1 MENYRFIRR
10 CSTSCSTT
18 ERPNHDSW
26 LVAFEP
32 SPRRLSHMDIEV
44 GALCLWLVA
53 ISIFGAAA
61 MFILTATLSR
71 IKTAPWW

>member
-1 MENYRFIRR
+1 ME
-10 CSTSCSTT
+10 
-18 ERPNHDSW
+18 
-26 LVAFEP
+26 
-32 SPRRLSHMDIEV
+32 IEV

-71 IKTAPWW
+71 IETAPWW

>member
-1 MENYRFIRR
+1 
-10 CSTSCSTT
+10 
-18 ERPNHDSW
+18 
-26 LVAFEP
+26 
-32 SPRRLSHMDIEV
+32 MDINV
-44 GALCLWLVA
+44 GTLCLWLIA

>member
-1 MENYRFIRR
+1 
-10 CSTSCSTT
+10 
-18 ERPNHDSW
+18 
-26 LVAFEP
+26 
-32 SPRRLSHMDIEV
+32 MDIEV

-71 IKTAPWW
+71 IKTAPCW

>member
-1 MENYRFIRR
+1 
-10 CSTSCSTT
+10 
-18 ERPNHDSW
+18 
-26 LVAFEP
+26 LVIALE
-32 SPRRLSHMDIEV
+32 IEA

-61 MFILTATLSR
+61 MVILTATLSR